1 MGLITAGVTG
11 TNGKTSTTTLL
22 AAALASVARPV
33 ARVTTLGFFLDDAE
47 QAVTKSEAGFLEVMR
62 RAEAQGA
69 RFAAIEYTSEALAR
83 GYAKT
88 WPARVAAF
96 TNLSHDH
103 LDAHGSPEHYLASKA
118 QLFMHLPAGGA
129 AILNGCDEACALLAE
144 VVPAEVSIV
153 WYGVPSRGTAHAT
166 LELAA
171 VEIEVTLEGTR
182 ARLADGRVLFTRAI
196 GEPFA
201 ENALAAY
208 GAALALGVPAESA
221 AQAIAAA
228 APPAGRF
235 EVVARAPCV
244 VVDYAHSPDAL
255 ARTVAT
261 ARRLCAGR
269 LTVVFGAGGNRDRDK
284 RGPMGAAAASADRV
298 VLTADNPRD
307 EDPRAIA
314 AALRAGL
321 VGHGAVDEILDRAT
335 AITTAIRDAGPDD
348 LVLIAGKGHEREQ
361 TVGHRRVPFDD
372 RAVARAAVERR

>member
-1 MGLITAGVTG
+1 MALITAGVTG
-11 TNGKTSTTTLL
+11 TNGKTTTTTLL
-22 AAALASVARPV
+22 AAALATVARPV

-62 RAEAQGA
+62 RAEARGA

-118 QLFMHLPAGGA
+118 QLFMHLPVGGT

-144 VVPAEVSIV
+144 VVPAGVPIV
-153 WYGVPSRGTAHAT
+153 WYGLPSRGDPHAA

-171 VEIEVTLEGTR
+171 VEVEVTLEGTR
-182 ARLADGRVLFTRAI
+182 VLLANGQEITTRAI

-208 GAALALGVPAESA
+208 GAALALGVPVEDA
-221 AQAIAAA
+221 AAAIAAA

-235 EVVARAPCV
+235 EIVSRAPNV

-307 EDPRAIA
+307 EDPHAIA
-314 AALRAGL
+314 EALRAGL
-321 VGHGAVDEILDRAT
+321 VGHGVVEEILDRAT
-335 AITTAIRDAGPDD
+335 AITTAIREAGPQD

-372 RAVARAAVERR
+372 RAVARAAVER